1 MMKHVLT
8 LAAVAAMAS
17 LAMAGIALEFDDET
31 DFAEFSTYVLNEGRP
46 AHRESARRQIMESV
60 EASLNGKGLQ
70 KVEADPDIYVVTHV
84 LIDLQSIEELADPD
98 YWEFVTGV
106 SGMDA
111 YDIGAA
117 TLVVDIVDAK
127 RKKVVWRAVATD
139 TVKGSAEQMR
149 RKIDKV
155 VRKLFKRYP
164 PEG

>member
-1 MMKHVLT
+1 
-8 LAAVAAMAS
+8 
-17 LAMAGIALEFDDET
+17 
-31 DFAEFSTYVLNEGRP
+31 
-46 AHRESARRQIMESV
+46 V

-139 TVKGSAEQMR
+139 TVKGSAEQMH